1 MTDFVMVTAISQ
13 FRIRYAIPVSEINTK
28 DIKSVAY
35 DLVTCQEVKEFSQ
48 EHLGET
54 FVDSKIISEEELIE
68 MDEEENGASQY
79 RSIGTVDYFADW
91 KLT

>member
-1 MTDFVMVTAISQ
+1 MVTAISQ

-28 DIKSVAY
+28 DTKSGAY

-68 MDEEENGASQY
+68 MDEQENGSSQY
-79 RSIGTVDYFADW
+79 RSINTVDYFTDW